1 MTEEAQLTNWLEE
14 ELKQNSS
21 PLPYDKRPALKL
33 IPNKVVELD
42 VDFSK
47 PFYKWEDRIHK
58 SFKAVIPVKVNGEN
72 LSFWVNVK
80 NPIYRQICEK
90 GKAGITK
97 IKIVQTGSQ
106 AETRYNLVE

>member
-1 MTEEAQLTNWLEE
+1 MTDQQDLNWLED
-14 ELKQNSS
+14 ELKATTA

-33 IPNKVVELD
+33 QPNKVVELE

-80 NPIYRQICEK
+80 NPIYRILCEK
-90 GKAGITK
+90 GKLGITK
-97 IKIVQTGSQ
+97 LKIVQTGSQ